1 MLTRKQIQFTTR
13 QTKAIRRE
21 ALRRGVSE
29 SAVVRELVE
38 RSLLQAGPAPT
49 VDQRERMLRAIGRF
63 RSGHRNTAEKHDR
76 VLAEAFADEE

>member
-29 SAVVRELVE
+29 SAVVRELVD
-38 RSLLQAGPAPT
+38 RSLLQAGPTPT
-49 VDQRERMLRAIGRF
+49 SEQRERMLRAIGRF
-63 RSGHRNTAEKHDR
+63 HSGHRDTAEQHDR
-76 VLAEAFADEE
+76 VLAEAFADDE